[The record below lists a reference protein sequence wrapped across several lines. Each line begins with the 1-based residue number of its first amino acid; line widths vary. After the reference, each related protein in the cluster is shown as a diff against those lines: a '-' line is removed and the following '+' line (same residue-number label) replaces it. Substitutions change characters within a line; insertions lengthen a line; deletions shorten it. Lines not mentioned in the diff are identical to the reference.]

1 MDKLGASFRSGMFAK
16 YMEDYLATHDAE
28 ALILFKS
35 KFVGKILQ
43 GKIVN
48 FNKNRL

>member
-1 MDKLGASFRSGMFAK
+1 MFAK
-16 YMEDYLATHDAE
+16 YMEDYLDTHDAE

-43 GKIVN
+43 GKIIN
-48 FNKNRL
+48 F